1 MGFIMDGLDAEG
13 YDRSYSDRVLLRRI
27 SRYFKPYRGRMV
39 LVAGM
44 IVLNSAMDAALPLLI
59 AIGLDML
66 TTTENLQAEIWQ
78 RSWWLI
84 LAILLAGGLSWT
96 FNFVR
101 QRYTA
106 RTVGSVVLDLRK
118 DAFDAV
124 LARDMS
130 FYDEYS
136 SGKIVSRVTSDTQDF
151 SNVVTLTLNLIS
163 QVLQVT
169 IVVSILVFINVR
181 LALIALTIAPVVILI
196 ALAFRR
202 IARHT
207 TQQARRVIAQ
217 VNANIQESI
226 TGIAIAK
233 NFRQEQT
240 IYDEFTRVN
249 THSYRLSWRQGVV
262 FSSIFPILATVAGIG
277 TALILY
283 FGGRS
288 VLAGAVSAGAWF
300 LFVESINLFWFP
312 LTGIASFWSQFQ
324 LGLSA
329 SERVFALVDAEPRV
343 IQTDKRPVPALRGE
357 IAFDHVDFRYN
368 DKETVLEDFNL
379 VIPAGQTTALVGH
392 TGAGKSSL
400 GKLVARFYE
409 FQGGR
414 LLIDGRDIRTFDLKE
429 YRRQLGI
436 VPQTPFLFSG
446 TVAENIRYGNPEAS
460 DAEVEAVAR
469 QVGGGDWIQV
479 LPQGLETP
487 VSEQGRGIS
496 MGQRQLVALAR
507 VLLQDPAIVILDEA
521 TASIDPLTEAQIQ
534 EGLDVVLRDRTA
546 IVIAHRLSTIR
557 AADRI
562 LVLRKG
568 EIIEEGS
575 HEQLMAQ
582 AGHYAEL
589 YDTYFRH
596 QSLAYIEQQART
608 STGMVVDG
616 NGASSTILTGGAEVA
631 S

>member
-414 LLIDGRDIRTFDLKE
+414 LLIDGHDIRTFDLKE

-479 LPQGLETP
+479 LPQGLKTP

>member
-1 MGFIMDGLDAEG
+1 MGFIMDGLDAEA
-13 YDRSYSDRVLLRRI
+13 YDRSYSDRDLLQRI
-27 SRYFKPYRGRMV
+27 GAYFSPYRKQML
-39 LVAGM
+39 LVGSM
-44 IVLNSAMDAALPLLI
+44 IVLNSVMDAALPVLV
-59 AIGLDML
+59 ATGLDML
-66 TTTENLQAEIWQ
+66 INTENLQAEVWQ
-78 RSWWLI
+78 RSWWLV
-84 LAILLAGGLSWT
+84 LAILLSGLLAWT

-130 FYDEYS
+130 FYDEFS

-151 SNVVTLTLNLIS
+151 ANVVTLTLNLIS

-169 IVVSILVFINVR
+169 IVVSILVFINVQ
-181 LALIALTIAPVVILI
+181 LALIALTIAPVIIVI
-196 ALAFRR
+196 ALTFRR

-217 VNANIQESI
+217 VNANIQESVA
-226 TGIAIAK
+226 GIAIAK

-249 THSYRLSWRQGVV
+249 AQSYRLSWRQGLV
-262 FSSIFPILATVAGIG
+262 FSSIFPILGTVAGIG

-329 SERVFALVDAEPRV
+329 SERVFALIDAEPRV
-343 IQTDKRPVPALRGE
+343 IQTDNQPVTALQGE
-357 IAFDHVDFRYN
+357 IVFDQLDFSYN
-368 DKETVLEDFNL
+368 DKETVLRGFNL
-379 VIPAGQTTALVGH
+379 TIPAGQTIALVGH

-409 FQGGR
+409 YQGGR
-414 LLIDGRDIRTFDLKE
+414 LLIDGRDIRTLRLQD
-429 YRRQLGI
+429 YRRWLGI

-446 TVAENIRYGNPEAS
+446 TVAENIRYGNPTATDE
-460 DAEVEAVAR
+460 EIEAVAH
-469 QVGGGDWIQV
+469 QVGGGDWLLA

-487 VSEQGRGIS
+487 IGEQGRGIS

-507 VLLQDPAIVILDEA
+507 VLLQDPSIVILDEA

-534 EGLDVVLRDRTA
+534 EGLEVVLHNRTA

-562 LVLRKG
+562 IVLRKG
-568 EIIEEGS
+568 EIIEEGT
-575 HEQLMAQ
+575 HESLMA
-582 AGHYAEL
+582 ANGHYAEL
-589 YDTYFRH
+589 YNTYFRH
-596 QSLAYIEQQART
+596 QSLEYIDRGLQ
-608 STGMVVDG
+608 
-616 NGASSTILTGGAEVA
+616 ASSDAVAMPIPVAED
-631 S
+631 